1 MNVQTIQAAWDAFV
15 LAISE
20 GKTERAAMI
29 RALEAADESRA
40 AMVHQAIHKRFKGSE
55 AA

>member
-1 MNVQTIQAAWDAFV
+1 MTVETIQSAWDAFV

-29 RALEAADESRA
+29 LAIEAADESRA
-40 AMVHQAIHKRFKGSE
+40 KAVHETIRKRFKN

>member
-1 MNVQTIQAAWDAFV
+1 MNAQTIQVAWDAFV

-29 RALEAADESRA
+29 RAIEAADEYRA
-40 AMVHQAIHKRFKGSE
+40 ALVRKLEFKYAKKD